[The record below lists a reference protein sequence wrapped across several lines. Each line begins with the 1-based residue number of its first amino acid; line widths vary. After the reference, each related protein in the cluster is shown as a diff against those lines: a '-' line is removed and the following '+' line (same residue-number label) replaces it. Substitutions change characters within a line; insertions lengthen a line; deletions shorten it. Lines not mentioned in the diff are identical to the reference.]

1 MAIASKE
8 VTTSLFKTSFFWHE
22 KITDRNYLHTI
33 YMGKSKFRGYA
44 FLLTYLFINNAKNNI
59 ELMQHIITTHFIY
72 IYKHYGN
79 IQITWR

>member
-1 MAIASKE
+1 MKRLPIEIICILSTWVKVNLE
-8 VTTSLFKTSFFWHE
+8 
-22 KITDRNYLHTI
+22 
-33 YMGKSKFRGYA
+33 GKHSY
-44 FLLTYLFINNAKNNI
+44 LLTYLFINNAKNNI